1 MERFYQ
7 VTTVPAEDMQVY
19 NRLYY
24 IPKQE
29 AGAYSRWIEK
39 AATGFSTTF
48 EDGNSARMYLA
59 YREEDPYPQPCVDL
73 IGKDGNLIKT
83 VKAHVSLVNTTYFV
97 GTRNKEYFFTVQAA
111 GSIFHAPKN

>member
-29 AGAYSRWIEK
+29 AGAYNRWIEK
-39 AATGFSTTF
+39 AAAGFSATF
-48 EDGNSARMYLA
+48 EDGNSARMYLT
-59 YREEDPYPQPCVDL
+59 YPGEEPYPQVCVDVN
-73 IGKDGNLIKT
+73 GKDGQLIKT

-111 GSIFHAPKN
+111 GSIFHSNRN